1 MRRRVVVTGIGLVTP
16 FGVGAQRAW
25 QAILAGSSGIRRLPQ
40 KEEFA
45 QIPCQIAGQVPEEG
59 EGCYDWTKFSSS
71 DLRQTS
77 RSVAFAL
84 TAAEEAIA
92 DSRISLGGEAGHDNV
107 GVAVGMGMADLQD
120 IYNTGKLLSEKRYS
134 KISPYFVPRILTNM
148 AAGRIGMRYGLRGPN
163 HSVSTACTTGAH
175 SVGDA
180 TEFIRKGWADA
191 MVCGGTDACVSPISL
206 AGFARLRALS
216 TAFGDEP
223 GKASRPF
230 DKQRDGFVMSEG
242 AAILVLEERE
252 LAMGRGARIY
262 AEVIGYGLSGDGG
275 SHMTS
280 PDENGVGAQLCIERA
295 MLDAGVEREQVGY
308 VNAHATSTPLG
319 DRAECLAIQ
328 RVFDRP
334 IAVSSTKGHLGHL
347 VGAAG
352 AAEAAVTI
360 LSVHHGVITPTLN
373 LEQTDIENR
382 LNLVSKVTDWKDNR
396 RIAICNSFGFGGS
409 NASLCFAN
417 H

>member
-1 MRRRVVVTGIGLVTP
+1 MVTP
-16 FGVGAQRAW
+16 FGVGAKRAW
-25 QAILAGSSGIRRLPQ
+25 QAILSGSSGIRRMPE

-45 QIPCQIAGQVPEEG
+45 QIPCQIAGQVPENG
-59 EGCYDWTKFSSS
+59 EGSYDWSKFSNAE
-71 DLRQTS
+71 LRQTS

-84 TAAEEAIA
+84 TAAEEAVA
-92 DSRISLGGEAGHDNV
+92 DAGISLGNEAGHDNV

-148 AAGRIGMRYGLRGPN
+148 AAGRIGMRYRLRGPN

-175 SVGDA
+175 SIGDA
-180 TEFIRKGWADA
+180 TEMVRKGWADA
-191 MVCGGTDACVSPISL
+191 MLCGGTDACVTPIAL

-216 TAFGDEP
+216 TAFGNEP
-223 GKASRPF
+223 SKASRPF
-230 DKQRDGFVMSEG
+230 DKRRDGFVMSEG

-252 LAMGRGARIY
+252 AALARGARIY
-262 AEVIGYGLSGDGG
+262 AEVVGYGLSGDGG

-280 PDENGVGAQLCIERA
+280 PDENGLGAQLCMERA
-295 MLDAGVEREQVGY
+295 MLDAGVKRDQVGY

-319 DRAECLAIQ
+319 DQAECLAVQ

-334 IAVSSTKGHLGHL
+334 IALSSTKGHLGHL
-347 VGAAG
+347 IGASG

-373 LEQTDIENR
+373 LEETDIDSR
-382 LNLVSKVTDWKDNR
+382 LNLVSSVTDWKDDR
-396 RIAICNSFGFGGS
+396 RVALCNSFGFGGC
-409 NASLCFAN
+409 NAALCFAN